1 LQLQKKMVVKSL
13 IYTTSPSAITR
24 GPGNSF

>member
-1 LQLQKKMVVKSL
+1 LLQKTGGKV
-13 IYTTSPSAITR
+13 INPSAITR